1 MAFVYPYFLA
11 ALGLLAIPIIIHLF
25 NFRRYKTV
33 YFTNVRFL
41 KNVNDETT
49 NRSKLKHLLVLAS
62 RLLAFTFLVLAFA
75 QPYIPV
81 ADAGAKKGEAKIVS
95 IYLDNSFSMNAAS
108 ESEPL
113 FQLGKKKVQD
123 IINAYSEDTKFQLV
137 TNDFEPRQQRLASKD
152 DVKNRLDEI
161 ELTPVVKNLS
171 EVNAFQKNLLQQYEG
186 QKLIYWISDFQKNIT
201 DATFDSTYQ
210 YYLIPLQAVKQ
221 QNLFIDS
228 CWLEKPVLFV
238 NEPNRLFFK
247 IGNAGNEEVQNVR
260 VSMSINDQI
269 KAIADASVPTKS
281 YTIDTISFSIQE
293 YGWQK
298 MKVFINDFPV
308 TFDDQYFLTFKTNEL
323 IKILAINEQEES
335 NFLKALFFEQP
346 NYSLENINSAS
357 VDATKLNQY
366 NLVVLHNLNSIS
378 AQLSSTLENY
388 ANSGGTVLLF
398 PGTAADLSSYNKFFS
413 IVGANEIS
421 DKSEALNE
429 VSYLNENSELF
440 SDVFEK
446 IPQNLSLPKVKLA
459 YNFIK
464 KTRSNEQVILGMKNS
479 ASFLSQ
485 YNFSSGKI
493 LVCASPLGKD
503 YSEFPV
509 HSLFVPLIY
518 KMAVTTSAKLKTSY
532 ILGKDNQIEIADENA
547 SAEAIYK
554 IKNATSEWI
563 PGQRNLSNKVF
574 LSLDNQFK
582 QVGFFEVVNEKKQ
595 RSEWVALNFNRQESQ
610 LDSYTKEDLE
620 EKFELNNV
628 KILDGLTT
636 NFTEVVQQINSG
648 IALWKVC
655 IILALVGLAAEVLLL
670 RFLA

>member
-41 KNVNDETT
+41 KNINDETT

-95 IYLDNSFSMNAAS
+95 IYIDNSFSMNAAS

-123 IINAYSEDTKFQLV
+123 IVNAYSEDTKFQLV

-171 EVNAFQKNLLQQYEG
+171 EVAAFQKNLLQQYEG

-201 DATFDSTYQ
+201 DAIFDSTHQ
-210 YYLIPLQAVKQ
+210 YFLIPLQAVKQ

-260 VSMSINDQI
+260 VSMSINDQV
-269 KAIADASVPTKS
+269 KAIADASVPAKS
-281 YTIDTISFSIQE
+281 FTVDTMSFSIQE

-323 IKILAINEQEES
+323 IKILAINEQQES

-346 NYSLENINSAS
+346 NYSLENNNSNN
-357 VDATKLNQY
+357 VDAAALNQY

-378 AQLSSTLENY
+378 AQLSAALENY
-388 ANSGGTVLLF
+388 VKSGGTLLLF
-398 PGTAADLSSYNKFFS
+398 PGIAADANSYNKFFS

-421 DKSEALNE
+421 DKSEGLNE

-446 IPQNLSLPKVKLA
+446 IPQNLSLPKVKMA

-464 KTRSNEQVILGMKNS
+464 KTRSNEQVILGMKNN

-485 YNFSSGKI
+485 YNFSGGKI

-518 KMAVTTSAKLKTSY
+518 KMAVTSSAKLKTSY
-532 ILGKDNQIEIADENA
+532 ILGKDNQIEIADDNA

-554 IKNATSEWI
+554 IRNATSEWI

-582 QVGFFEVVNEKKQ
+582 QAGFFEAVNEKKQ

-610 LDSYTKEDLE
+610 LDSYSKEDLE

-628 KILDGLTT
+628 KILDALTT
-636 NFTEVVQQINSG
+636 NFTEVVQQIDRG

-655 IILALVGLAAEVLLL
+655 IILALIGLAAEVLLL

>member
-41 KNVNDETT
+41 KNINDETT

-81 ADAGAKKGEAKIVS
+81 ADAGTKKGEAKIVS

-123 IINAYSEDTKFQLV
+123 IVNAYSEDTKFQLV
-137 TNDFEPRQQRLASKD
+137 TNDFEPRQQLLTSKD

-171 EVNAFQKNLLQQYEG
+171 EVAAFQKNLLQQYEG

-201 DATFDSTYQ
+201 DATFDSTHQ
-210 YYLIPLQAVKQ
+210 YFLIPLQAVKQ

-260 VSMSINDQI
+260 VSMSINDQV
-269 KAIADASVPTKS
+269 KAIADASVPAKS
-281 YTIDTISFSIQE
+281 FTIDTMRFSIQE

-323 IKILAINEQEES
+323 IKILTINEQQES

-346 NYSLENINSAS
+346 NYLLENNNSNN
-357 VDATKLNQY
+357 VDAAALNQY

-378 AQLSSTLENY
+378 AQLSAALENY
-388 ANSGGTVLLF
+388 VKSGGTLLLF
-398 PGTAADLSSYNKFFS
+398 PGIAADANSYNKFFS

-421 DKSEALNE
+421 EKSEGLNE

-446 IPQNLSLPKVKLA
+446 IPQNLALPKVKMA
-459 YNFIK
+459 YNFVK
-464 KTRSNEQVILGMKNS
+464 KTRSNEQVVLGMKNN

-485 YNFSSGKI
+485 YNFSGGKI

-518 KMAVTTSAKLKTSY
+518 KMAVTSSAKLKTSY

-554 IKNATSEWI
+554 IRNATSEWI

-582 QVGFFEVVNEKKQ
+582 QAGFFEAINEKKQ

-610 LDSYTKEDLE
+610 LDSYNKEDLE
-620 EKFELNNV
+620 EKFELNNI
-628 KILDGLTT
+628 KILDALTT
-636 NFTEVVQQINSG
+636 NITEVVQQINSG

-655 IILALVGLAAEVLLL
+655 IILALIGLAAEVLLL